1 MPARPM
7 HMISSSGQSRPWIGA
22 NFWSRTGGPRMW
34 SRYDPGIVR
43 EELRVLHEHGLTMT
57 RSFFYWPDFMPA
69 PDTIDEGACDRYR
82 DFLDAHRE
90 VGMGTIPTFIV
101 GHMSGENWDP
111 SWRHGRDLYT
121 DVWMVA
127 RQAWYITELTRRFHD
142 HPAVIGWLISNE
154 IPIYGGEGNEEIISA
169 WALLMVGAVRAGGGH
184 QPVSLGDGA
193 WGVETTG
200 HDSGFSSLTYGE
212 LVDFIGPHVY
222 RMENDRLRQHLK
234 AAFVCELA
242 QVAGKPVIMEEFGL
256 SSDFV
261 SARGSASYYRQ
272 LLHSTLTAGASGW
285 VAWNNTDFDDLREQR
300 PYSHHPFEMHFGIT
314 DAAGA
319 PKPPLEELRIFS
331 EELSGTDLAGLR
343 RAPTATGIIVPSC
356 LTARYPFTTE
366 EERALI
372 VDASEQAYV
381 AAKEADLAPGIV
393 HEPEDGLAGGIES
406 GYDLYLAPSTKQLA
420 AATWP
425 RLAELARGGAT
436 VYASYCAGETTAQ
449 RGPWWTGLDSLFG
462 VAQELTYG
470 LNDPV
475 EDETVEITFVEPLG
489 PLPEGATLRFRA
501 AGNREARAFLPVRA
515 LDGADVVARDSHGR
529 PAIVVKRHGSGR
541 AVLCTYPL
549 EYFAARLG
557 RVNPED
563 TWRLYDALAELAGV
577 RRPAHVED
585 PRVLADVLVDD
596 DGGELVVVLSQHDEP
611 VERTVIHADGRRTAV
626 RLPGLGTTILHRR

>member
-7 HMISSSGQSRPWIGA
+7 HMISNSGQSRPWIGA

-154 IPIYGGEGNEEIISA
+154 IPIYGGEGDEEIISA

-222 RMENDRLRQHLK
+222 RMENDRVRQHLK

-425 RLAELARGGAT
+425 RLVELARGGAT

-449 RGPWWTGLDSLFG
+449 RGPWWTGLDCLFG

-626 RLPGLGTTILHRR
+626 RLPGLGATILHRR

>member
-7 HMISSSGQSRPWIGA
+7 HMISSSDQSRPWIGA

-154 IPIYGGEGNEEIISA
+154 IPIYGGEGDEEIISA

-222 RMENDRLRQHLK
+222 RMENDRVRQHLK

-515 LDGADVVARDSHGR
+515 LDGAEVVARDSHGR
-529 PAIVVKRHGSGR
+529 PAIVVKRHGAGR

-626 RLPGLGTTILHRR
+626 RLPGLGATILHRR

>member
-154 IPIYGGEGNEEIISA
+154 IPIYGGEGDEEIISA

-222 RMENDRLRQHLK
+222 RMENDRVRQHLK

-261 SARGSASYYRQ
+261 SAQGSASYYRQ

-529 PAIVVKRHGSGR
+529 PAIVVKRHGPGR

-626 RLPGLGTTILHRR
+626 RLPGLGATILHRR

>member
-127 RQAWYITELTRRFHD
+127 RQAWFITELTRRFHD

-154 IPIYGGEGNEEIISA
+154 IPIYGGEGDEEIISA

-200 HDSGFSSLTYGE
+200 HDSGFSSLAYGE

-222 RMENDRLRQHLK
+222 RMENDRVRQHLK

-596 DGGELVVVLSQHDEP
+596 GGGELVVVLSQHDEP

-626 RLPGLGTTILHRR
+626 RLPGLGATILHRR